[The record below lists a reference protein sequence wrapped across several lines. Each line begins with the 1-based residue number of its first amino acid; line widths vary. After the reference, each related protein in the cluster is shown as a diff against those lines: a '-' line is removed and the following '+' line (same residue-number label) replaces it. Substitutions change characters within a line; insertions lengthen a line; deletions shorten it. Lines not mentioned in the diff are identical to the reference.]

1 MIFLRDASEKQWED
15 EIVAGRELRNG
26 RSCWIFATGR
36 ASPPRSIP
44 ALRVSQRTRTI
55 VSWCRLYGRKWNETV
70 FLVKIGKGD
79 SREHKSL
86 FFSPLSF
93 VFDDEHTL
101 FIEIVQRWFS
111 VILDV
116 CDTRGG
122 ILLRSLGKKER
133 NELVD
138 LFVRCYLMRFCTF
151 FSVFSI
157 LSPPFSFRSF
167 FVRSR
172 TTSSPR

>member
-1 MIFLRDASEKQWED
+1 MACLVGFSPRVMRVLHDRSLRSALANVREQSSLGADSTVESETRPCSRWKKEG
-15 EIVAGRELRNG
+15 EIRGN
-26 RSCWIFATGR
+26 TR
-36 ASPPRSIP
+36 A
-44 ALRVSQRTRTI
+44 
-55 VSWCRLYGRKWNETV
+55 
-70 FLVKIGKGD
+70 
-79 SREHKSL
+79 
-86 FFSPLSF
+86 FFFPPLSF

-138 LFVRCYLMRFCTF
+138 LSVRCYLMRFCTF

-157 LSPPFSFRSF
+157 LSPLFSFRSF
-167 FVRSR
+167 HVRSR
-172 TTSSPR
+172 TASFPC

>member
-1 MIFLRDASEKQWED
+1 MKRDRVLGEKRKGRFAGTQEPFL
-15 EIVAGRELRNG
+15 
-26 RSCWIFATGR
+26 
-36 ASPPRSIP
+36 
-44 ALRVSQRTRTI
+44 
-55 VSWCRLYGRKWNETV
+55 
-70 FLVKIGKGD
+70 
-79 SREHKSL
+79 
-86 FFSPLSF
+86 SPLSF

-122 ILLRSLGKKER
+122 ILLRSLGKKEK

-138 LFVRCYLMRFCTF
+138 LSVRRYLMRFCTF

-157 LSPPFSFRSF
+157 LSPLFSFRSF
-167 FVRSR
+167 LARSR
-172 TTSSPR
+172 TTSSSCWYVLLIR